1 MNRSLSRPRADRN
14 RSRPPE
20 SLLSAVPGAIGPDRE
35 PVPLATC
42 GSGSD
47 SIESPVPSAGDRLGG
62 AARRLACDTPSFSLL
77 APRPRR
83 PARPSLA
90 DDLAAFDRS
99 FVDATLRV
107 DYLHGGDAAEEFIIL
122 DRLHRQGTWAGSRA
136 HRVDPFEVGRTL
148 VEVRDPASGALL
160 FSRRLDS
167 YFGEYRTTSEAAKG
181 VKRAYHATVLVP
193 FPKARAKLVLK
204 VRQKDRSHKTLLEA
218 EVVPAAPTI
227 SLEPPRKDAKVIDV
241 HVSGDPHARV
251 DVAIV
256 AEGYTVDDE
265 AKLRADL
272 KRFAGVFFSQEPFAS
287 ARDRFNLRGVW
298 APSRDRGC
306 DEPSRG
312 SWRET
317 SVGASFDAL
326 GSERYLLTE
335 DNKALR
341 DIAAAAPYDV
351 LYIMVNTSRYG
362 GGGIYNLYC
371 TFTADNQWSPYVFLH
386 EFGHHFAA
394 LADEYYTSS
403 VAYNDFFPRG
413 VEPIEPNVT
422 ALLDPSNIKWKSLV
436 TPDTPV
442 PTPWEKA
449 AFDES
454 DAVLSEGP
462 GGPERPDRR
471 RQPVGRPGRGGRS
484 PEGGRREALLRELRS
499 KMDALLGKSR
509 HANKVAMP
517 SEGPATPRRALP
529 PGARLHH
536 VLQGQSQALLPR
548 LPPGA
553 IERVIDYY
561 GE

>member
-1 MNRSLSRPRADRN
+1 MR
-14 RSRPPE
+14 
-20 SLLSAVPGAIGPDRE
+20 
-35 PVPLATC
+35 LATF
-42 GSGSD
+42 
-47 SIESPVPSAGDRLGG
+47 SALAVVFGLG
-62 AARRLACDTPSFSLL
+62 L
-77 APRPRR
+77 AP
-83 PARPSLA
+83 SLLA

-107 DYLHGGDAAEEFIIL
+107 DYLQGGDANEEFVIL
-122 DRLHRQGTWAGSRA
+122 DRLHRQGTWAGSRT

-148 VEVRDPASGALL
+148 VEVRDPGTGSLL

-181 VKRAYHATVLVP
+181 IKRAYHATVLVP
-193 FPKARAKLVLK
+193 FPKAKVKLVLK
-204 VRQKDRSHKTLLEA
+204 VRQKDRSHKILLET
-218 EVVPAAPTI
+218 EVDPDAPTV
-227 SLEPPRKDAKVIDV
+227 SLEPPRKDSKVIDV
-241 HVSGDPHARV
+241 QVSGDPHSRV

-256 AEGYTVDDE
+256 AEGYTADDE

-272 KRFAGVFFSQEPFAS
+272 KRFADVFFSQEPFAS

-312 SWRET
+312 TWRDT

-326 GSERYLLTE
+326 GSERYMLTE
-335 DNKALR
+335 ENKALR
-341 DIAAAAPYDV
+341 DVAAAAPYDV

-362 GGGIYNLYC
+362 GGGIYNLFC

-403 VAYNDFFPRG
+403 VAYNDFFPQG

-422 ALLDPSNIKWKSLV
+422 ALLDPSKLKWKSLV
-436 TPDTPV
+436 TPSTPI

-449 AFDES
+449 SFDER
-454 DAVLSEGP
+454 DIAYQKL
-462 GGPERPDRR
+462 
-471 RQPVGRPGRGGRS
+471 
-484 PEGGRREALLRELRS
+484 REALNARIAAASRSNAPAKEIEALKEDAERLSREHS
-499 KMDALLGKSR
+499 AKMDDDLGKSVN
-509 HANKVAMP
+509 ANKVGAFEGAGYTSKGLYRP
-517 SEGPATPRRALP
+517 SLDCIMFSKGTKPFCPVCR
-529 PGARLHH
+529 
-536 VLQGQSQALLPR
+536 QAI
-548 LPPGA
+548 GK
-553 IERVIDYY
+553 VIDYY

>member
-1 MNRSLSRPRADRN
+1 MRIAILCAIALGFAPPAPAD
-14 RSRPPE
+14 E
-20 SLLSAVPGAIGPDRE
+20 V
-35 PVPLATC
+35 
-42 GSGSD
+42 
-47 SIESPVPSAGDRLGG
+47 AG
-62 AARRLACDTPSFSLL
+62 
-77 APRPRR
+77 
-83 PARPSLA
+83 
-90 DDLAAFDRS
+90 FDRS

-107 DYLHGGDAAEEFIIL
+107 DYLHGGDATDEFVIL
-122 DRLHRQGTWAGSRA
+122 DRLHRQGSWAGSRA
-136 HRVDPFEVGRTL
+136 HRIDPFEVGRTL
-148 VEVRDPASGALL
+148 VEVRDLASGDLL

-167 YFGEYRTTSEAAKG
+167 YFGEYRTTAEAAKG
-181 VKRAYHATVLVP
+181 IKRAYHATVLVP
-193 FPKARAKLVLK
+193 FPRAKVKLVVK
-204 VRQKDRSHKTLLEA
+204 VRQKDRSHRTLLEA
-218 EVVPAAPTI
+218 EVDPAAPTI
-227 SLEPPRKDAKVIDV
+227 SLEPARKDARVIDV
-241 HVSGDPHARV
+241 HIPGDPHSRV

-256 AEGYTVDDE
+256 AEGYTADDE

-272 KRFAGVFFSQEPFAS
+272 RRFEGVFFSREPFAS
-287 ARDRFNLRGVW
+287 NRDRFNLRGVW

-312 SWRET
+312 NWRET

-351 LYIMVNTSRYG
+351 LYIMVNTPRYG

-422 ALLDPSNIKWKSLV
+422 ALLDPSNLKWKSLV

-449 AFDES
+449 AFDE
-454 DAVLSEGP
+454 AEMAYQKA
-462 GGPERPDRR
+462 
-471 RQPVGRPGRGGRS
+471 RQDMGIRIAEASRS
-484 PEGGRREALLRELRS
+484 NAPAKEIEALKEDAERLSREHSAR
-499 KMDALLGKSR
+499 MDDLLGKGAF
-509 HANKVAMP
+509 ANKVGAFEGAGYTSTGLYRP
-517 SEGPATPRRALP
+517 SLDCIMFSKGNKPFCPVCRR
-529 PGARLHH
+529 
-536 VLQGQSQALLPR
+536 
-548 LPPGA
+548 A
-553 IERVIDYY
+553 IERTIDYY